1 MRARDSRMMVQSRI
15 TRPRVIFGIATLLG
29 CFSAFQAYQFVRF
42 FSEKETSFAV
52 LLGLNLGYWYAW
64 ALLAPLVLFLARRF
78 PFDRQQLRTSVPVHL
93 AAVLLLTYAHVAMA
107 EGVRF
112 GLAQAGGD
120 VWMKNATWLTQVN
133 RTYFLNFD
141 WEMMTYWAIIG
152 FWHATAYY
160 RVAQDRALK
169 ASRLETRLAE
179 AQLQALQRQL
189 HPHFLFNTLN
199 AISALMHRDVEAAD
213 QMLARLS
220 DLLRIA
226 LDQRGAQEVALKDEL
241 EFLQKYL
248 EIEQTRFGDRLVVRY
263 DFEAETLDA
272 QVPNLILQPL
282 VENSVRHAVAV
293 RIESGLIEIRA
304 RRVGTN
310 LELSVH
316 DNGPGL
322 SKIPGMHAGHKKGVG
337 LANTRSRLEHLYGA
351 SQQLSLEEPPGG
363 GLIVTVMLPFRDET
377 DVAEIVEADE
387 FTEDIK
393 GVA

>member
-1 MRARDSRMMVQSRI
+1 MGQSRI
-15 TRPRVIFGIATLLG
+15 TRPRVIVGIATLLG

-52 LLGLNLGYWYAW
+52 LLALNLGYWYAW
-64 ALLAPLVLFLARRF
+64 ALLVPVVLLLARRF
-78 PFDRQQLRTSVPVHL
+78 PFDREHWWRSVPVHL
-93 AAVLLLTYAHVAMA
+93 AAVLVLTFAHVAMA

-112 GLAQAGGD
+112 GLAHAGSD
-120 VWMKNATWLTQVN
+120 VWMKNTNWWTQVT

-263 DFEAETLDA
+263 DIEAETLDA

-293 RIESGLIEIRA
+293 RIEQGLIEIRS

-310 LELSVH
+310 LELCVR

-322 SKIPGMHAGHKKGVG
+322 SKAPGAPVSKKGVG

-351 SQQLSLEEPPGG
+351 SQQLSLEEPAGG
-363 GLIVTVMLPFRDET
+363 GLVVTVMLPFRDET
-377 DVAEIVEADE
+377 DVAEVVDADE

>member
-1 MRARDSRMMVQSRI
+1 MQPWRLTPARA
-15 TRPRVIFGIATLLG
+15 IFGIATLLG
-29 CFSAFQAYQFVRF
+29 FFSAFQASQVVRF
-42 FSEKETSFAV
+42 FSERETSFWV
-52 LLGLNLGYWYAW
+52 LLGLNMGYWWSW

-78 PFDRQQLRTSVPVHL
+78 PLDRERWRRALPVHL
-93 AAVLLLTYAHVAMA
+93 VAVLIVTFVHVLMA

-112 GLAQAGGD
+112 GIQEVSD
-120 VWMKNATWLTQVN
+120 ETWMTQVGWWRHVT
-133 RTYFLNFD
+133 RTYFISFD

-152 FWHATAYY
+152 FWHAAAYY
-160 RVAQDRALK
+160 RVAQDRELQ

-226 LDQRGAQEVALKDEL
+226 LDQPGAQVVTLKDEL

-263 DFEAETLDA
+263 QIEPETLDA

-293 RIESGLIEIRA
+293 RIEQGLIEIRA

-310 LELSVH
+310 LELSVR

-322 SKIPGMHAGHKKGVG
+322 PKRPGAHTGKGVG

-351 SQQLSLEEPPGG
+351 SQQLSLDEPPEG
-363 GLIVTVMLPFRDET
+363 GLVVKVMLPFRD
-377 DVAEIVEADE
+377 DGAAAGLAEAGA